1 MEENTTTGTGRRDL
15 FKGAA
20 GLAAGAAAISM
31 LPGDRAVAAKAE
43 TPMSMTI
50 DGVGT
55 FEVLAYSWGASN
67 SGTTHQGGGGGV
79 GKANFQ
85 DLSLTKFTDSTSPV
99 LLGLVATGAHVPQ
112 ATLTVASKSGVEVSY
127 VLNEL
132 LVTSLSTGGSGNE
145 ESLTEN
151 VTLNFAEF
159 MYTVGAASF
168 AWNIVANSP

>member
-15 FKGAA
+15 LKGAA

-31 LPGDRAVAAKAE
+31 LPGERVAAGAQ

-67 SGTTHQGGGGGV
+67 SGTTHVGGGGGV
-79 GKANFQ
+79 GRANFQ
-85 DLSLTKFTDSTSPV
+85 DISLTKFADSTSPV
-99 LLGLVATGAHVPQ
+99 LLRLLATGAHTQ
-112 ATLTVASKSGVEVSY
+112 RATLTVASKSGVAIS
-127 VLNEL
+127 LALTNL
-132 LVTSLSTGGSGNE
+132 IVTSVSTGGSAGE

-151 VTLNFAEF
+151 LSLNFSEF
-159 MYTVGAASF
+159 EYTVGAASF
-168 AWNIVANSP
+168 AWDIATNSP